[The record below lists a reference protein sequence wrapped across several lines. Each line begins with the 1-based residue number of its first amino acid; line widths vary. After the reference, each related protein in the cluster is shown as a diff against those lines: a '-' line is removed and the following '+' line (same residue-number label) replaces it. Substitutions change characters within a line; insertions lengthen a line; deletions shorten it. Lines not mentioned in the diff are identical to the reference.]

1 MGRRDSGIISPT
13 LVPAM
18 NAGSACCAT
27 ASRLSALSDI
37 APIRECS
44 GTARMRS
51 CLLRR
56 FQARSRSGGSVRC
69 RTRRSRKDT
78 PTGGSPENNVHH
90 HRRRCGFERAK
101 RLRKELTDYWETGA
115 TVVIIGQGEPEQ
127 AAAYAEQEDLK
138 LPILTDRDRSVYRA
152 YGLLEATQPQV
163 LFDAPQWLWSQS
175 SETAEAFTSARRKSG
190 RPLVNSP
197 WQLPGEFVIGTDGE
211 IRHAHRFQYC
221 EDFPDPRTHLTALKG
236 GAVVEG

>member
-1 MGRRDSGIISPT
+1 MAVDSDFDRIIDEAEREFIRLWQAGPQHTRWEEVPVQPGDRAPGFSLPDQHGNQVTLDALIVDSP
-13 LVPAM
+13 
-18 NAGSACCAT
+18 
-27 ASRLSALSDI
+27 
-37 APIRECS
+37 
-44 GTARMRS
+44 
-51 CLLRR
+51 LLLLFWRH
-56 FQARSRSGGSVRC
+56 FGCG
-69 RTRRSRKDT
+69 
-78 PTGGSPENNVHH
+78 
-90 HRRRCGFERAK
+90 CGFERAK
-101 RLRKELTDYWETGA
+101 RLRNELADYRETGA

-127 AAAYAEQEDLK
+127 AAAFAEQEDLE

-175 SETAEAFTSARRKSG
+175 SETAEAFTSARRESG

-197 WQLPGEFVIGTDGE
+197 WQLPGEFVIGTDGD